1 MLQVAPIAL
10 RWTGACRRSSS
21 VEQELSE
28 AFRAVECLR
37 SGSSPTALLLE
48 HSLDLGVGREACDMG
63 VRPG

>member
-1 MLQVAPIAL
+1 MSDNVFGFLSLDRGV
-10 RWTGACRRSSS
+10 SS

-48 HSLDLGVGREACDMG
+48 HSLDLGVVGREACNTG
-63 VRPG
+63 VWPD